1 MKRRLRRHVRESLL
15 LKWGA
20 VTFKRSPV
28 LFRQKE
34 PNLNLGNWREVFE
47 AALKAMGAQRELTV
61 KVFFGSTSLP
71 KKVYS
76 LRKLLSLPLRK
87 KVYFASS
94 FL

>member
-1 MKRRLRRHVRESLL
+1 M
-15 LKWGA
+15 
-20 VTFKRSPV
+20 
-28 LFRQKE
+28 
-34 PNLNLGNWREVFE
+34 FE

-87 KVYFASS
+87 KAYFASS